1 MFVIPQLVSIE
12 GCSLILFC
20 GVPHKDACML
30 SDEQARQTFSFCFPE
45 LLFHNKELLVGHWGQ
60 SFSHSQHHSRV
71 DVQLTDQFSA

>member
-45 LLFHNKELLVGHWGQ
+45 LLFHNKELLVGHWG
-60 SFSHSQHHSRV
+60 RV
-71 DVQLTDQFSA
+71 

>member
-60 SFSHSQHHSRV
+60 SLEVNPESWT
-71 DVQLTDQFSA
+71 QLKGSNEKGI